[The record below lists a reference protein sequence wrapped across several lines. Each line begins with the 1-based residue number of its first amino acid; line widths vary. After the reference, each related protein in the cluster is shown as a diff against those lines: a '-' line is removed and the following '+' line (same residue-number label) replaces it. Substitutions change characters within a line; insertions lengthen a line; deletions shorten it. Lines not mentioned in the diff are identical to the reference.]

1 MAFIK
6 TTHNRRSFLK
16 ISAASTGGLVVG
28 FSWAVSCN
36 PKEEEALAPPSA
48 WFDFNAYVSVADNGQ
63 VTIMSPNPEIG
74 QNIKTAF
81 PMIVA
86 EELDVPW
93 SSVMV
98 KQAALN
104 TNWYSRQV
112 AGGSQSIRHGWDGLR
127 MAGGTA
133 RHMLMQAAAEQWGV
147 DIASLKTAD
156 GVITNAN
163 GDQLS
168 YGEVASAASEL
179 ESPIEVQLKEPNE
192 YKIIGHPTRN
202 VEIEN
207 IITGQPL
214 YGIDTKVE
222 GMQYATAL
230 GSPAFGQKLK
240 SFDDAAARKVAGV
253 TDIFK
258 ITVPRKEEDRF
269 VDKIVVTATS
279 TWAAIKGQ
287 RALTAEWEQATP
299 PENSDFHDQTLRALL
314 DKKPEE
320 PARNDGNVDAR
331 FAEADEVIE
340 RVYEAPFLPHN
351 CLEPMNFFADVTD
364 TKAEFLGP
372 IQTPENTRKRIA
384 ALLGREEKDI
394 AIDLSRMGGGFGR
407 RLYGDFAIDAAE
419 ISRIAKTPIQLI
431 FTREDDMNAGIYRP
445 ASKYKIKASLKD
457 NRITG
462 YQLSEAAINGN
473 MYSVLPN
480 NFPAGAIDD
489 YRVNTQHY
497 DSNISTGAWR
507 APYTNFLASAEQSFF
522 DELAEIMK
530 VDPVQLRLQL
540 LEGAHETYTT
550 VQRDEEK
557 AMSMVD
563 EEVLSEE
570 ERAKA
575 LTKIRETHARQRGN
589 YVPEKFIG
597 VIKLAAE
604 KANWGN
610 TESGVYQGFSVYY
623 SHNSYV
629 AEVADVVMEAG
640 KPVVKK
646 VTAAVDCG
654 IVVNPLAAEN
664 LVVGG
669 VIDGVGHAMY
679 GDFTFT
685 NGQPEATNFDKY
697 RLIRITEAP
706 KVDVHFVQNTDSP
719 TGLGEPT
726 LPPAG
731 GAIANAIYAA
741 TGKRLYQQ
749 PYAKQD
755 IVLG

>member
-6 TTHNRRSFLK
+6 TKYNRRSFLK
-16 ISAASTGGLVVG
+16 ISAASSGGLMIG

-36 PKEEEALAPPSA
+36 PKKEEELAPPSA
-48 WFDFNAYVSVADNGQ
+48 WFDFNAYLSIADNGQ

-74 QNIKTAF
+74 QNVKTAF

-93 SSVMV
+93 SSVIV

-104 TNWYSRQV
+104 TDWYSRQV
-112 AGGSQSIRHGWDGLR
+112 AGGSQSIRQGWDGLR

-133 RHMLMQAAAEQWGV
+133 RHMLMQAAAQQWKV
-147 DIASLKTAD
+147 DMAD
-156 GVITNAN
+156 LTTENGMIINAQ

-168 YGEVASAASEL
+168 YGEVASAASQL
-179 ESPIEVQLKEPNE
+179 EAPIEVQLKEPGD
-192 YKIIGHPTRN
+192 YKIIGHPIAN
-202 VEIEN
+202 VELEN
-207 IITGQPL
+207 IITGKPL

-230 GSPAFGQKLK
+230 GSSAFGQKLT
-240 SFDDAAARKVAGV
+240 SFDDTAARQVNGV
-253 TDIFK
+253 TDVFK
-258 ITVPRKEEDRF
+258 IRVPRKEENRF
-269 VDKIVVTATS
+269 VDKIVVTASS
-279 TWAAIKGQ
+279 TWAAIKGKQ
-287 RALTAEWEQATP
+287 ALNAEWEEETP
-299 PENSDFHDQTLRALL
+299 AESSDFHDRTLSALL
-314 DKKPEE
+314 DKKPE
-320 PARNDGNVDAR
+320 AAVRDDGDVDAR
-331 FAEADEVIE
+331 FAEADQVIE

-351 CLEPMNFFADVTD
+351 CMEPMNFFANVTA

-372 IQTPENTRKRIA
+372 IQTPESTRARLA
-384 ALLGREEKDI
+384 ELLDMDEKNI

-431 FTREDDMNAGIYRP
+431 FTREDDMTAGIYRP
-445 ASKYKIKASLKD
+445 ASKYKIKAALKD

-480 NFPAGAIDD
+480 NFPAGAIDN
-489 YRVNTQHY
+489 YRVNNQKY

-522 DELAEIMK
+522 DELAEIMEI
-530 VDPVQLRLQL
+530 DPVRLRLQL
-540 LEGAHETYTT
+540 LEGAHQTYSS
-550 VQRDEEK
+550 VKRDEEK

-563 EEVLSEE
+563 EEVLTEKEKEE
-570 ERAKA
+570 A
-575 LTKIRETHARQRGN
+575 LAKIRETHERKIGN

-597 VIKLAAE
+597 VIRLAAE

-610 TESGVYQGFSVYY
+610 AESDVYQGFSVYY

-629 AEVADVVMEAG
+629 AEVADVVMRAG
-640 KPVVKK
+640 KPAVKK
-646 VTAAVDCG
+646 MTVAVDCG
-654 IVVNPLAAEN
+654 IVVNPLSAEN

-679 GDFTFT
+679 GDFSFT
-685 NGQPEATNFDKY
+685 NGQPEAANFDKY
-697 RLIRITEAP
+697 RLIRMTEAP
-706 KVDVHFVQNTDSP
+706 QVEVHFVQNTDSP

-741 TGKRLYQQ
+741 TGKRLYKQ

>member
-1 MAFIK
+1 MAIIK
-6 TTHNRRSFLK
+6 TKHNRRSFLK
-16 ISAASTGGLVVG
+16 ISAASSGGLLVG

-36 PKEEEALAPPSA
+36 PKEQATAPAS
-48 WFDFNAYVSVADNGQ
+48 WFRFNAFVSVADNGE

-93 SSVMV
+93 SRVTV

-104 TNWYSRQV
+104 TDWYSRQV
-112 AGGSQSIRHGWDGLR
+112 AGGSQSIRAGWDGLR

-133 RHMLMQAAAEQWGV
+133 RHVLMQAAAQQWKV
-147 DIASLKTAD
+147 DISSLKTAD

-168 YGEVASAASEL
+168 YGEVASAASQL
-179 ESPIEVQLKEPNE
+179 EAPIEVELKEPGD
-192 YKIIGHPTRN
+192 YKIIGHPTGN
-202 VEIEN
+202 VEMDN
-207 IITGQPL
+207 IITGKPL

-222 GMQYATAL
+222 GMQYAAAL
-230 GSPAFGQKLK
+230 GAPAFGQTLK
-240 SFDDAAARKVAGV
+240 SFDDTAARKVTGV
-253 TDIFK
+253 TDVFK
-258 ITVPRKEEDRF
+258 IRVPRKEEDRF
-269 VDKIVVTATS
+269 VDKVVVTATS
-279 TWAAIKGQ
+279 TWAAFKGKQ
-287 RALTAEWEQATP
+287 ALRVEWEQDSP
-299 PENSDFHDQTLRALL
+299 PESSDFHDQTLSELL
-314 DKKPEE
+314 DKKPET
-320 PARNDGNVDAR
+320 PARHDGNVDAR
-331 FAEADEVIE
+331 FAEADQVIE
-340 RVYEAPFLPHN
+340 RTYEAPFLPHN
-351 CLEPMNFFADVTD
+351 CLEPMNFFADVTP

-372 IQTPENTRKRIA
+372 IQTPESTRARLA
-384 ALLGREEKDI
+384 ELLGRDEKDI

-419 ISRIAKTPIQLI
+419 ISRIAKTPIQLV
-431 FTREDDMNAGIYRP
+431 FTREDDMTAGIYRP

-457 NRITG
+457 NKITG
-462 YQLSEAAINGN
+462 YELSEAAINGN

-489 YRVNTQHY
+489 YRVNNQHY
-497 DSNISTGAWR
+497 VSNISTGAWR

-530 VDPVQLRLQL
+530 VDPVELRLQL

-550 VQRDEEK
+550 VKRDEEE

-563 EEVLSEE
+563 EEVLTEE
-570 ERAKA
+570 ERKA
-575 LTKIRETHARQRGN
+575 AMADIEETHARQRGN

-604 KANWGN
+604 KANWGRP
-610 TESGVYQGFSVYY
+610 ESGVYQGFSAYY

-640 KPVVKK
+640 KPTVKK
-646 VTAAVDCG
+646 ITAAVDCG

-679 GDFTFT
+679 GDFSFT
-685 NGQPEATNFDKY
+685 DGQPAAANFDRY

-706 KVDVHFVQNTDSP
+706 AVDVHFVQNTDSP